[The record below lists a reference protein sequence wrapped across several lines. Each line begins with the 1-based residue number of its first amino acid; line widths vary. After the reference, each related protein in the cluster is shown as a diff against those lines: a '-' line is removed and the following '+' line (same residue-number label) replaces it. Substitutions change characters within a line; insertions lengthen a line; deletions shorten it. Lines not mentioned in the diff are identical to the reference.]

1 MMGMDEATSA
11 RVRRRLGRCKTTGPQ
26 RERDGDHVHGRRSMT
41 KAKKAKKVKKPKAQP
56 PPPQPSGRIGAEQWL
71 AVRLKSGAGPMEPK
85 PRRGT
90 RAERE
95 RAALE
100 LDDGARDGKEL

>member
-1 MMGMDEATSA
+1 
-11 RVRRRLGRCKTTGPQ
+11 
-26 RERDGDHVHGRRSMT
+26 MT
-41 KAKKAKKVKKPKAQP
+41 KAKKPKKKKPASQTPAQAA
-56 PPPQPSGRIGAEQWL
+56 GRLGAEQWL
-71 AVRLKSGAGPMEPK
+71 AVRLKTGAGPMEPK

-100 LDDGARDGKEL
+100 LEKGAADGKDV

>member
-1 MMGMDEATSA
+1 M
-11 RVRRRLGRCKTTGPQ
+11 
-26 RERDGDHVHGRRSMT
+26 
-41 KAKKAKKVKKPKAQP
+41 AQP
-56 PPPQPSGRIGAEQWL
+56 KQKHKKQKAASPPPAARLGAEQWL
-71 AVRLKSGAGPMEPK
+71 AVRQRSGAGPIEPK

-100 LDDGARDGKEL
+100 ADDPAGP

>member
-1 MMGMDEATSA
+1 MAPP
-11 RVRRRLGRCKTTGPQ
+11 KQ
-26 RERDGDHVHGRRSMT
+26 
-41 KAKKAKKVKKPKAQP
+41 KQKKKKAASP
-56 PPPQPSGRIGAEQWL
+56 PPAARLGAEQWL
-71 AVRLKSGAGPMEPK
+71 AVRQRSGAGPIEPK

-100 LDDGARDGKEL
+100 ADDPAGP

>member
-1 MMGMDEATSA
+1 MPK
-11 RVRRRLGRCKTTGPQ
+11 R
-26 RERDGDHVHGRRSMT
+26 
-41 KAKKAKKVKKPKAQP
+41 KKPKSDVEENP
-56 PPPQPSGRIGAEQWL
+56 PALGRIGAEQWL
-71 AVRLKSGAGPMEPK
+71 AVRQKSGAGPMEPK

-100 LDDGARDGKEL
+100 LENGGRDGKDD

>member
-1 MMGMDEATSA
+1 MAQP
-11 RVRRRLGRCKTTGPQ
+11 KQ
-26 RERDGDHVHGRRSMT
+26 KH
-41 KAKKAKKVKKPKAQP
+41 KKKKAASP
-56 PPPQPSGRIGAEQWL
+56 PPAARLGAEQWL
-71 AVRLKSGAGPMEPK
+71 AVRQRSGAGPIEPK

-100 LDDGARDGKEL
+100 ADEPAGP

>member
-1 MMGMDEATSA
+1 MAEP
-11 RVRRRLGRCKTTGPQ
+11 KNN
-26 RERDGDHVHGRRSMT
+26 
-41 KAKKAKKVKKPKAQP
+41 KKKKKADSP
-56 PPPQPSGRIGAEQWL
+56 PPSTGRLGAEQWL
-71 AVRLKSGAGPMEPK
+71 AVRQKSGAGPMEPK

-100 LDDGARDGKEL
+100 ADDPAGP

>member
-1 MMGMDEATSA
+1 
-11 RVRRRLGRCKTTGPQ
+11 
-26 RERDGDHVHGRRSMT
+26 MT
-41 KAKKAKKVKKPKAQP
+41 KAKKPKKNKPAKA
-56 PPPQPSGRIGAEQWL
+56 PPPQASGRLGAEQWL

-100 LDDGARDGKEL
+100 LENRGPDGKDA

>member
-11 RVRRRLGRCKTTGPQ
+11 RGRSRLECCKTIGP
-26 RERDGDHVHGRRSMT
+26 RPERALRAMA
-41 KAKKAKKVKKPKAQP
+41 KAKKPKQPKKSAP
-56 PPPQPSGRIGAEQWL
+56 GRVGAEQWL
-71 AVRLKSGAGPMEPK
+71 AVRLKTGAGPMEPT

-100 LDDGARDGKEL
+100 LENGGRDGKEL

>member
-1 MMGMDEATSA
+1 MIGIEGRFAVRNELDSPSTTMDQPKK
-11 RVRRRLGRCKTTGPQ
+11 KT
-26 RERDGDHVHGRRSMT
+26 
-41 KAKKAKKVKKPKAQP
+41 KKHIAAQP
-56 PPPQPSGRIGAEQWL
+56 PAAGRLGAAQWL
-71 AVRLKSGAGPMEPK
+71 AVRQKSGAGPMDPK

-100 LDDGARDGKEL
+100 ADGPADP

>member
-1 MMGMDEATSA
+1 MA
-11 RVRRRLGRCKTTGPQ
+11 VPK
-26 RERDGDHVHGRRSMT
+26 
-41 KAKKAKKVKKPKAQP
+41 KNKKKKAATAP
-56 PPPQPSGRIGAEQWL
+56 PPTGRLGAEQWL
-71 AVRLKSGAGPMEPK
+71 AVRQKSGAGPMEPK

-100 LDDGARDGKEL
+100 VDDPAGP

>member
-1 MMGMDEATSA
+1 
-11 RVRRRLGRCKTTGPQ
+11 
-26 RERDGDHVHGRRSMT
+26 MT
-41 KAKKAKKVKKPKAQP
+41 KAKKPKPKKPKP
-56 PPPQPSGRIGAEQWL
+56 KPTPPQASGRIGAEQWL

-100 LDDGARDGKEL
+100 LEGGARDGKEL

>member
-1 MMGMDEATSA
+1 M
-11 RVRRRLGRCKTTGPQ
+11 TTP
-26 RERDGDHVHGRRSMT
+26 
-41 KAKKAKKVKKPKAQP
+41 KKAKKKKQP
-56 PPPQPSGRIGAEQWL
+56 DAKPLQATGRIGAEQWL

-85 PRRGT
+85 ARRGT

-100 LDDGARDGKEL
+100 LQNPGADGKDA

>member
-1 MMGMDEATSA
+1 MAPP
-11 RVRRRLGRCKTTGPQ
+11 KQ
-26 RERDGDHVHGRRSMT
+26 
-41 KAKKAKKVKKPKAQP
+41 KQKKKKAASP
-56 PPPQPSGRIGAEQWL
+56 PPAARLGAEQWL
-71 AVRLKSGAGPMEPK
+71 AVRQRSGAGPIEPK

-100 LDDGARDGKEL
+100 ADEPAGP